1 MANNRNRQ
9 LVRKYHP
16 DKNDCAATRLT
27 MEEATEFFKLL
38 NKVNDY
44 LKKRAKVESAPRF
57 ELGLCVGTSLG
68 NYVWKTLTRILVRP
82 SCEDSSANPQKIS

>member
-1 MANNRNRQ
+1 MTDRNSVANNRNRQ

-44 LKKRAKVESAPRF
+44 LKKRA
-57 ELGLCVGTSLG
+57 
-68 NYVWKTLTRILVRP
+68 
-82 SCEDSSANPQKIS
+82 